1 MADAADQTVLGVS
14 VSQRIY
20 DGVDEDA
27 GQIIDDY
34 GSTAGRQVGQGKDG

>member
-1 MADAADQTVLGVS
+1 MADAADQTVPGIS
-14 VSQRIY
+14 ESQRIY

-34 GSTAGRQVGQGKDG
+34 GSTAVRQMSQGKDG